1 MKFWRDLESKVSR
14 LRQKYPNAPKKAA
27 VSLVR
32 WGIRALFKPRLFE
45 VDDAL
50 RSTDAARADGKP
62 TLLFFLRGGLGDVA
76 MAATYL
82 KELKRFSE
90 CDACRF
96 LVAPTNSLEASR
108 AIFRGFANV
117 EVVDLVSNIEAKM
130 FDERLLSDVDAWVDL
145 IRFPALKRWNPETFA
160 LLAPKLGA
168 YLERLERFNK
178 ERAKLTLTEPNVDYM
193 KVAFSL
199 ANGQNRRSQ
208 PDFDKTLGM
217 SDATRPTMTVD
228 EAAFDVLAK
237 NGLDGRPYLT
247 LQRGVDATY
256 QGANNTRMWP
266 TAYYERLIETIKTN
280 FPELT
285 LVQLGKADKAADLT
299 GVDVDLR
306 GRTTF
311 EELKVLL
318 KNSALHIDGECGM
331 VHFARS
337 LNSRSAVFF
346 AQTNVDFCG
355 YPENINVKVDG
366 VCPIS
371 CEWVVDDWQE
381 RCPRGFDAPPCMTRL
396 TPELF
401 FDAIRPALREIVER
415 PKCEWERVVES
426 GAQGGEVGLDSAA
439 QGGEVGLESGAQGGE
454 GGFESGAQGGDV
466 GLESAAQGGDV
477 GLDSAAQGGEVGLDS
492 GAAILFVGDFDR
504 ETLLEA
510 RRGGRVLWLS
520 LTASAREIVE
530 ARAALIDADWAD
542 ATNVPAKDATFDRIV
557 CDVEAPSECVRREI
571 LRVAKIGGTARF
583 GKSGGVWRKRV
594 VKNGETTEN

>member
-1 MKFWRDLESKVSR
+1 MKFWRDLEGRIRR
-14 LRQKYPNAPKKAA
+14 LRQKYPNAPRKAA
-27 VSLVR
+27 VRLAGQCVR
-32 WGIRALFKPRLFE
+32 SLFKPSLFE

-50 RSTDAARADGKP
+50 RSTEAARAEGTPKI
-62 TLLFFLRGGLGDVA
+62 LFFLRGGLGDVA

-82 KELKRFSE
+82 KELRRFSE
-90 CDACRF
+90 SDNCRF
-96 LVAPTNSLEASR
+96 LVAPTNSLEATR

-117 EVVDLVSNIEAKM
+117 EVVDLVANVEAKM
-130 FDERLLSDVDAWVDL
+130 FDERFLSDVDAWIDL

-168 YLERLERFNK
+168 YLARLERFNE
-178 ERAKLTLTEPNVDYM
+178 ERAKLTATEPNVDYI

-208 PDFDKTLGM
+208 PDFDKTLEM
-217 SDATRPTMTVD
+217 SDATRTFMTVD

-237 NGLDGRPYLT
+237 NGLDGRRYLT

-266 TAYYERLIETIKTN
+266 KPYYERLIATIKAN

-285 LVQLGKADKAADLT
+285 IVQLGKKDKASDLK

-331 VHFARS
+331 VHFAHS

-355 YPENINVKVDG
+355 YPENINVKVSD

-381 RCPRGFDAPPCMTRL
+381 RCPRGFEAPPCMTRL
-396 TPELF
+396 TPEFF
-401 FDAIRPALREIVER
+401 FDAIYPALREIVER
-415 PKCEWERVVES
+415 PKFEWERVDETTAQTLENVDDKDGATS
-426 GAQGGEVGLDSAA
+426 GNAA
-439 QGGEVGLESGAQGGE
+439 ETT
-454 GGFESGAQGGDV
+454 
-466 GLESAAQGGDV
+466 
-477 GLDSAAQGGEVGLDS
+477 
-492 GAAILFVGDFDR
+492 LFLGDFPL

-510 RRGGRVLWLS
+510 RRSGKRVLWFSPATSPKRL
-520 LTASAREIVE
+520 AEARE
-530 ARAALIDADWAD
+530 AGIDADWAD

-571 LRVAKIGGTARF
+571 LRVAKVGGTAKL
-583 GKSGGVWRKRV
+583 GKNGGVWRKRV
-594 VKNGETTEN
+594 VGNDGTSEN

>member
-1 MKFWRDLESKVSR
+1 MKFWRDLEGRIRR

-27 VSLVR
+27 VRLAWQCV
-32 WGIRALFKPRLFE
+32 RALFKPRLFE
-45 VDDAL
+45 VDDAV
-50 RSTDAARADGKP
+50 RSTEAARAEGTP
-62 TLLFFLRGGLGDVA
+62 RILFFLRGGLGDVA

-82 KELKRFSE
+82 KELRRFSE
-90 CDACRF
+90 CDNCRF
-96 LVAPTNSLEASR
+96 LVAPTNALEATRS
-108 AIFRGFANV
+108 IFRGFANV
-117 EVVDLVSNIEAKM
+117 EVVDLVANVEAKL
-130 FDERLLSDVDAWVDL
+130 FDERFLSGVDAWIDL

-178 ERAKLTLTEPNVDYM
+178 ERAKLTLTEPNVDYI

-217 SDATRPTMTVD
+217 NDATRPFMTLD
-228 EAAFDVLAK
+228 EAAFDVLTK
-237 NGLDGRPYLT
+237 NGLDERPYLT

-266 TAYYERLIETIKTN
+266 KPYYERLIATIKAN

-285 LVQLGKADKAADLT
+285 IVQLGKADAASDLK

-306 GRTTF
+306 GQTTF

-331 VHFARS
+331 VHFAHS

-381 RCPRGFDAPPCMTRL
+381 RCPRGFEEPPCMTRL
-396 TPELF
+396 TPEFF

-415 PKCEWERVVES
+415 PKYEWERVEETAS
-426 GAQGGEVGLDSAA
+426 QTIEN
-439 QGGEVGLESGAQGGE
+439 
-454 GGFESGAQGGDV
+454 
-466 GLESAAQGGDV
+466 
-477 GLDSAAQGGEVGLDS
+477 
-492 GAAILFVGDFDR
+492 VGDNDGAKSENAAETTLFLGDFPL

-510 RRGGRVLWLS
+510 RRSRERVLWFS
-520 LTASAREIVE
+520 LRTAPKRLAEARE
-530 ARAALIDADWAD
+530 AGIDADWAD
-542 ATNVPAKDATFDRIV
+542 ATNAPEKDGTLDRII
-557 CDVEAPSECVRREI
+557 CDVEEPSECVRREI
-571 LRVAKIGGTARF
+571 LRVAKVGGTAKL
-583 GKSGGVWRKRV
+583 GKNGGVWRKRV
-594 VKNGETTEN
+594 VGNDGTSEN

>member
-1 MKFWRDLESKVSR
+1 MKFWRDLEKKIRS
-14 LRQKYPNAPKKAA
+14 LRKKYPNAPRKAA
-27 VSLVR
+27 
-32 WGIRALFKPRLFE
+32 IRLANWCLRSLFKPRLFE
-45 VDDAL
+45 IDETT
-50 RSTDAARADGKP
+50 RSTAAAVAAG
-62 TLLFFLRGGLGDVA
+62 TLKILFFLRGGLGDVA

-82 KELKRFSE
+82 KELRRFGE

-96 LVAPTNSLEASR
+96 LVAPTNSLEATRS
-108 AIFRGFANV
+108 IFRGFDGV
-117 EVVDLVSNIEAKM
+117 EIVGSVADVEPKL
-130 FDERLLSDVDAWVDL
+130 FDERYLSGVDALVDL
-145 IRFPALKRWNPETFA
+145 IRFPALKFWNPETFERA
-160 LLAPKLGA
+160 APKLRE
-168 YLERLERFNK
+168 YFERVERFNA
-178 ERAKLTLTEPNVDYM
+178 ERAKLTATEWNVDYL

-217 SDATRPTMTVD
+217 SDATRPLMTLD

-256 QGANNTRMWP
+256 RGENSSRLWP
-266 TAYYERLIETIKTN
+266 TAYYERLLETIKTN

-285 LVQLGKADKAADLT
+285 VVQLGKADAASDLT

-306 GRTTF
+306 GQTTF

-318 KNSALHIDGECGM
+318 KFSALHIDGECGM
-331 VHFARS
+331 VHFARA

-381 RCPRGFDAPPCMTRL
+381 RCPRGFAEPPCMTRL
-396 TPELF
+396 TPEIF
-401 FDAIRPALREIVER
+401 FDAIYPTLREIVER
-415 PKCEWERVVES
+415 PTFEWERVEETTT
-426 GAQGGEVGLDSAA
+426 QL
-439 QGGEVGLESGAQGGE
+439 LENAG
-454 GGFESGAQGGDV
+454 
-466 GLESAAQGGDV
+466 
-477 GLDSAAQGGEVGLDS
+477 DS
-492 GAAILFVGDFDR
+492 GDAGRGGVENREERTTLFLGDFPL

-510 RRGGRVLWLS
+510 RRSRVRVLWFS
-520 LTASAREIVE
+520 LRASPKRLAEARE
-530 ARAALIDADWAD
+530 AGIDADWAD
-542 ATNVPAKDATFDRIV
+542 ATNVPAKDGTLDRIV
-557 CDVEAPSECVRREI
+557 CDVEEPSELVRREI

-594 VKNGETTEN
+594 VKDDGTSEK

>member
-1 MKFWRDLESKVSR
+1 MKFWRDLEGKISR
-14 LRQKYPNAPKKAA
+14 LRQNYPNAPRKAA
-27 VSLVR
+27 VSLIR
-32 WGIRALFKPRLFE
+32 WVIRALFKPRLFE

-50 RSTDAARADGKP
+50 RSTDAAVADG
-62 TLLFFLRGGLGDVA
+62 TLKILFFLRGGLGDVA

-82 KELKRFSE
+82 KELRRFSE
-90 CDACRF
+90 CNACRF
-96 LVAPTNSLEASR
+96 LIASTNSLEATRS
-108 AIFRGFANV
+108 ILRGLDGV
-117 EVVDLVSNIEAKM
+117 EVVDLVANIEAKM
-130 FDERLLSDVDAWVDL
+130 FDERLLSGVDAWGDL
-145 IRFPALKRWNPETFA
+145 IRFPALKRWNPET
-160 LLAPKLGA
+160 LERLAPKLRE
-168 YLERLERFNK
+168 YFERVERFND
-178 ERAKLTLTEPNVDYM
+178 ERAKLTATEWNVDYL

-217 SDATRPTMTVD
+217 NDATRPFMTLD
-228 EAAFDVLAK
+228 ETAFDLLAQ

-266 TAYYERLIETIKTN
+266 KPYYERLLETIKTN

-285 LVQLGKADKAADLT
+285 IVQLGKADAASDLK

-331 VHFARS
+331 VHFAHS

-381 RCPRGFDAPPCMTRL
+381 RCPRGFEAPPCMTKL
-396 TPELF
+396 
-401 FDAIRPALREIVER
+401 
-415 PKCEWERVVES
+415 
-426 GAQGGEVGLDSAA
+426 
-439 QGGEVGLESGAQGGE
+439 
-454 GGFESGAQGGDV
+454 
-466 GLESAAQGGDV
+466 
-477 GLDSAAQGGEVGLDS
+477 
-492 GAAILFVGDFDR
+492 
-504 ETLLEA
+504 
-510 RRGGRVLWLS
+510 
-520 LTASAREIVE
+520 
-530 ARAALIDADWAD
+530 
-542 ATNVPAKDATFDRIV
+542 
-557 CDVEAPSECVRREI
+557 
-571 LRVAKIGGTARF
+571 
-583 GKSGGVWRKRV
+583 
-594 VKNGETTEN
+594 

>member
-1 MKFWRDLESKVSR
+1 MKFWRDLEGKISR
-14 LRQKYPNAPKKAA
+14 LRQNYPNAPRKAA
-27 VSLVR
+27 VSLIR
-32 WGIRALFKPRLFE
+32 WVIRALFKPRLFE

-50 RSTDAARADGKP
+50 RSTDAAVADG
-62 TLLFFLRGGLGDVA
+62 TLKILFFLRGGLGDVA

-82 KELKRFSE
+82 KELRRFSE
-90 CDACRF
+90 CNACRF
-96 LVAPTNSLEASR
+96 LIASTNSLEATRS
-108 AIFRGFANV
+108 ILRGLDGV
-117 EVVDLVSNIEAKM
+117 EVVDLVANIEAKM
-130 FDERLLSDVDAWVDL
+130 FDERLLSGVDAWGDL
-145 IRFPALKRWNPETFA
+145 IRFPALKRWNPET
-160 LLAPKLGA
+160 LERLAPKLRE
-168 YLERLERFNK
+168 YFERVERFND
-178 ERAKLTLTEPNVDYM
+178 ERAKLTATEWNVDYL

-217 SDATRPTMTVD
+217 NDATRPFMTLD
-228 EAAFDVLAK
+228 ETAFDLLAQ

-266 TAYYERLIETIKTN
+266 KPYYERLLETIKTN

-285 LVQLGKADKAADLT
+285 IVQLGKADAASDLK

-331 VHFARS
+331 VHFAHS

-381 RCPRGFDAPPCMTRL
+381 RCPRGFEAPPCMTKL
-396 TPELF
+396 TPEFF

-415 PKCEWERVVES
+415 PKYEWERVEEAAPQTLENVDDNDGATS
-426 GAQGGEVGLDSAA
+426 GNAA
-439 QGGEVGLESGAQGGE
+439 ETT
-454 GGFESGAQGGDV
+454 
-466 GLESAAQGGDV
+466 
-477 GLDSAAQGGEVGLDS
+477 
-492 GAAILFVGDFDR
+492 LFLGDFPF

-510 RRGGRVLWLS
+510 RREGKRVLWFALR
-520 LTASAREIVE
+520 TAPKRLAEARE
-530 ARAALIDADWAD
+530 AGIDADWAD
-542 ATNVPAKDATFDRIV
+542 ATNVPAKDGTFERIV
-557 CDVEAPSECVRREI
+557 CAVEEPSECVRREI
-571 LRVAKIGGTARF
+571 LRVAKVGGTARF
-583 GKSGGVWRKRV
+583 GEKGGVWRKRV
-594 VKNGETTEN
+594 VKNDGTSDN

>member
-1 MKFWRDLESKVSR
+1 MKFWRDLEKKIRS
-14 LRQKYPNAPKKAA
+14 LRKKYPNAPRKAA
-27 VSLVR
+27 
-32 WGIRALFKPRLFE
+32 IRLANWCFRSLFKSRLFT
-45 VDDAL
+45 VDETT
-50 RSTDAARADGKP
+50 RSTDAASTDG
-62 TLLFFLRGGLGDVA
+62 TLRILLFLRGGLGDVA

-82 KELKRFSE
+82 KELRRFSE

-96 LVAPTNSLEASR
+96 LVAATNSLEATRS
-108 AIFRGFANV
+108 IFRGFDGV
-117 EVVDLVSNIEAKM
+117 EVVGSVADVEPKLFE
-130 FDERLLSDVDAWVDL
+130 ERYLGGVDALVDL
-145 IRFPALKRWNPETFA
+145 IRFPALRYWNPETFER
-160 LLAPKLGA
+160 LAPKLRE
-168 YLERLERFNK
+168 YFERAERFKN

-208 PDFDKTLGM
+208 PDFDKSLGM
-217 SDATRPTMTVD
+217 SDATRPFMTVD

-247 LQRGVDATY
+247 LQRGVDVTFR
-256 QGANNTRMWP
+256 GANNTRMWP
-266 TAYYERLIETIKTN
+266 TAYYERLLATIKAN

-285 LVQLGKADKAADLT
+285 VVQLGKADNASDLT

-331 VHFARS
+331 VHFARA

-355 YPENINVKVDG
+355 YPENINVKVPG

-381 RCPRGFDAPPCMTRL
+381 RCPRGFAEPPCMTQL
-396 TPELF
+396 TPEFF

-415 PKCEWERVVES
+415 PTFEWERVEEKTAQALEKVEDKND
-426 GAQGGEVGLDSAA
+426 GAKDEDAA
-439 QGGEVGLESGAQGGE
+439 ETT
-454 GGFESGAQGGDV
+454 
-466 GLESAAQGGDV
+466 
-477 GLDSAAQGGEVGLDS
+477 
-492 GAAILFVGDFDR
+492 LFLGDFPF

-510 RRGGRVLWLS
+510 RRSRKRVLWFSTRTSPKRL
-520 LTASAREIVE
+520 AEARE
-530 ARAALIDADWAD
+530 AGIDADWAD

-557 CDVEAPSECVRREI
+557 CDVEEPSEPIRREI
-571 LRVAKIGGTARF
+571 LRVAKIGAAARF
-583 GKSGGVWRKRV
+583 GKNGGVWRKRV
-594 VKNGETTEN
+594 VGDGGTCEN

>member
-1 MKFWRDLESKVSR
+1 MKFWRDLEGKISR
-14 LRQKYPNAPKKAA
+14 LRQNYPNAPRKAA
-27 VSLVR
+27 VSLIR
-32 WGIRALFKPRLFE
+32 WAIRALFKPRLFE

-50 RSTDAARADGKP
+50 RSTDAAVADG
-62 TLLFFLRGGLGDVA
+62 TLKILFFLRGGLGDVA

-82 KELKRFSE
+82 KELRRFSE

-96 LVAPTNSLEASR
+96 LIASTNSLEATRS
-108 AIFRGFANV
+108 ILRGLDGV
-117 EVVDLVSNIEAKM
+117 EVVDLVANIEAKM
-130 FDERLLSDVDAWVDL
+130 FDERLLSGVDAWGDL
-145 IRFPALKRWNPETFA
+145 IRFPALKRWNPETFER
-160 LLAPKLGA
+160 LAPKLRE
-168 YLERLERFNK
+168 YFERVERFND
-178 ERAKLTLTEPNVDYM
+178 ERAKLTATEWNVDYL

-217 SDATRPTMTVD
+217 NDATRPFMTLD
-228 EAAFDVLAK
+228 ETAFDVLAQ

-266 TAYYERLIETIKTN
+266 KPYYERLLETIKTN

-285 LVQLGKADKAADLT
+285 IVQLGKADAASDLK

-306 GRTTF
+306 GQTTF

-331 VHFARS
+331 VHFAHS

-381 RCPRGFDAPPCMTRL
+381 RCPRGFEAPPCMTKL
-396 TPELF
+396 TPEFF

-415 PKCEWERVVES
+415 PKYEWERVEEAAPQTLENVDDNDGATS
-426 GAQGGEVGLDSAA
+426 GNAA
-439 QGGEVGLESGAQGGE
+439 ETT
-454 GGFESGAQGGDV
+454 
-466 GLESAAQGGDV
+466 
-477 GLDSAAQGGEVGLDS
+477 
-492 GAAILFVGDFDR
+492 LFLGDFPF

-510 RRGGRVLWLS
+510 RREGKRVFWFALR
-520 LTASAREIVE
+520 TAPKRLAEARE
-530 ARAALIDADWAD
+530 AGIDADWAD
-542 ATNVPAKDATFDRIV
+542 ATNVPAKDGTFERIV
-557 CDVEAPSECVRREI
+557 CDVEEPSECVRREI
-571 LRVAKIGGTARF
+571 LRVAKVGGTARF
-583 GKSGGVWRKRV
+583 GEKGGVWRKRV
-594 VKNGETTEN
+594 VKNDGTSDN

>member
-1 MKFWRDLESKVSR
+1 MKFWRDLEKKVRS
-14 LRQKYPNAPKKAA
+14 LRQKRPNAPRQAA
-27 VSLVR
+27 LRLAS
-32 WGIRALFKPRLFE
+32 WGIRSLFKPRLFE

-50 RSTDAARADGKP
+50 RSTEEARSDGAAK
-62 TLLFFLRGGLGDVA
+62 LLFFLRGGLGDVA

-82 KELKRFSE
+82 KELRRFSE

-96 LVAPTNSLEASR
+96 LVAPTNSLAATRS
-108 AIFRGFANV
+108 IFRGFQNV
-117 EVVDLVSNIEAKM
+117 EVVDLASNIEAKM
-130 FDERLLSDVDAWVDL
+130 FDERLLSGVDAWVDL

-168 YLERLERFNK
+168 YFERIERFNK
-178 ERAKLTLTEPNVDYM
+178 ERAKLTLTEPNVDYI

-208 PDFDKTLGM
+208 PDFDKALEM
-217 SDATRPTMTVD
+217 DDATRPLMTVD
-228 EAAFDVLAK
+228 ETAFDVLAK

-247 LQRGVDATY
+247 LQRGVDVSY

-266 TAYYERLIETIKTN
+266 KPYYERLIETIKTN

-285 LVQLGKADKAADLT
+285 IVQLGKADPASDLT

-331 VHFARS
+331 VHFAHS

-371 CEWVVDDWQE
+371 CEWVVDDWQD
-381 RCPRGFDAPPCMTRL
+381 RCPRGFEAPPCMTRL
-396 TPELF
+396 TPEFF
-401 FDAIRPALREIVER
+401 FDAIRPTLREIVER
-415 PKCEWERVVES
+415 PKFEWERVDET
-426 GAQGGEVGLDSAA
+426 AA
-439 QGGEVGLESGAQGGE
+439 QTPA
-454 GGFESGAQGGDV
+454 DV
-466 GLESAAQGGDV
+466 ADETTA
-477 GLDSAAQGGEVGLDS
+477 
-492 GAAILFVGDFDR
+492 LFLGDFPL

-510 RRGGRVLWLS
+510 RREGKRVLWFSLGLS
-520 LTASAREIVE
+520 AKELVE
-530 ARAALIDADWAD
+530 AREAGIDADWGD
-542 ATNVPAKDATFDRIV
+542 ATNVPLRAETCDRV
-557 CDVEAPSECVRREI
+557 FCDVEEPSECVRREI
-571 LRVAKIGGTARF
+571 LRVAKVGGTAKF
-583 GKSGGVWRKRV
+583 GKNGGVWRKRV
-594 VKNGETTEN
+594 AKNDGTSDN

>member
-1 MKFWRDLESKVSR
+1 MKFWRDLEKKVRS
-14 LRQKYPNAPKKAA
+14 LQQKRPNAPRQAA
-27 VSLVR
+27 LRLAS
-32 WGIRALFKPRLFE
+32 WGIRSLFKPRLFE

-50 RSTDAARADGKP
+50 RSTEEARSDGAAK
-62 TLLFFLRGGLGDVA
+62 LLFFLRGGLGDVA

-82 KELKRFSE
+82 KELRRFSE

-96 LVAPTNSLEASR
+96 LVAPTNSLAATRS
-108 AIFRGFANV
+108 IFRGFQNV
-117 EVVDLVSNIEAKM
+117 EVVDLASNIEAKM
-130 FDERLLSDVDAWVDL
+130 FDERLLSGVDAWIDL

-168 YLERLERFNK
+168 YFERIERFNK
-178 ERAKLTLTEPNVDYM
+178 ERAKLTLTEPNVDYV

-208 PDFDKTLGM
+208 PDFDKALEMG
-217 SDATRPTMTVD
+217 DATRPLMTVD
-228 EAAFDVLAK
+228 ETAFDVLAK

-247 LQRGVDATY
+247 LQRGVDVSY

-266 TAYYERLIETIKTN
+266 KPYYERLIETIKMN

-285 LVQLGKADKAADLT
+285 IVQLGKADPASDLT

-331 VHFARS
+331 VHFAHS

-371 CEWVVDDWQE
+371 CEWVVDDWQD
-381 RCPRGFDAPPCMTRL
+381 RCPRGFEAPPCMTRL
-396 TPELF
+396 TPEFF
-401 FDAIRPALREIVER
+401 FDAIRPTLREIVER
-415 PKCEWERVVES
+415 PKFEWERVDET
-426 GAQGGEVGLDSAA
+426 AA
-439 QGGEVGLESGAQGGE
+439 QTPA
-454 GGFESGAQGGDV
+454 DV
-466 GLESAAQGGDV
+466 ADETTA
-477 GLDSAAQGGEVGLDS
+477 
-492 GAAILFVGDFDR
+492 LFLGDFPL

-510 RRGGRVLWLS
+510 RREGKRVLWFSLGLS
-520 LTASAREIVE
+520 AKELVE
-530 ARAALIDADWAD
+530 AREAGIDADWGD
-542 ATNVPAKDATFDRIV
+542 ATNVPLRAETCDRV
-557 CDVEAPSECVRREI
+557 FGDVEEPSECVRREI
-571 LRVAKIGGTARF
+571 LRVAKVGGTAKF
-583 GKSGGVWRKRV
+583 GKKGGVWRKRV
-594 VKNGETTEN
+594 AKNDGTSDN

>member
-1 MKFWRDLESKVSR
+1 MKFWRDLEKKVRS
-14 LRQKYPNAPKKAA
+14 LQQKRPNAPRQAA
-27 VSLVR
+27 LRLAS
-32 WGIRALFKPRLFE
+32 WGIRSLFKPRLFE

-50 RSTDAARADGKP
+50 RSTEEARSDGAAK
-62 TLLFFLRGGLGDVA
+62 LLFFLRGGLGDVA

-82 KELKRFSE
+82 KELRRFSE

-96 LVAPTNSLEASR
+96 LVAPTNSLAATRS
-108 AIFRGFANV
+108 IFRGFQNV
-117 EVVDLVSNIEAKM
+117 EVVDLASNIEAKM
-130 FDERLLSDVDAWVDL
+130 FDERLLSGVDAWVDL

-168 YLERLERFNK
+168 YFERIERFNK
-178 ERAKLTLTEPNVDYM
+178 ERAKLTLTEPNVDYV

-208 PDFDKTLGM
+208 PDFDKALEM
-217 SDATRPTMTVD
+217 DDATRPLMTVD
-228 EAAFDVLAK
+228 ETAFDVLAK

-247 LQRGVDATY
+247 LQRGVDVSY

-266 TAYYERLIETIKTN
+266 KPYYERLIETIKMN

-285 LVQLGKADKAADLT
+285 IVQLGKADPASDLT

-331 VHFARS
+331 VHFAHS

-371 CEWVVDDWQE
+371 CEWVVDDWQD
-381 RCPRGFDAPPCMTRL
+381 RCPRGFEAPPCMTRL
-396 TPELF
+396 TPEFF
-401 FDAIRPALREIVER
+401 FDAIRPTLREIVER
-415 PKCEWERVVES
+415 PKFEWERVDET
-426 GAQGGEVGLDSAA
+426 AA
-439 QGGEVGLESGAQGGE
+439 QTPA
-454 GGFESGAQGGDV
+454 DV
-466 GLESAAQGGDV
+466 ADETTA
-477 GLDSAAQGGEVGLDS
+477 
-492 GAAILFVGDFDR
+492 LFLGDFPL

-510 RRGGRVLWLS
+510 RREGKRVLWFSLGLS
-520 LTASAREIVE
+520 AKELVE
-530 ARAALIDADWAD
+530 AREAGIDADWGD
-542 ATNVPAKDATFDRIV
+542 ATNVPLRAETCDRV
-557 CDVEAPSECVRREI
+557 FCDVEEPSECVRREI
-571 LRVAKIGGTARF
+571 LRVAKVGGTAKF
-583 GKSGGVWRKRV
+583 GKNGGVWRKRV
-594 VKNGETTEN
+594 AKNDGTSDN

>member
-1 MKFWRDLESKVSR
+1 MKFWRDLEKKVRS
-14 LRQKYPNAPKKAA
+14 LQQKRPNAPRQAA
-27 VSLVR
+27 LRLAS
-32 WGIRALFKPRLFE
+32 WGIRSLFKPRLFE

-50 RSTDAARADGKP
+50 RSTEEARNDGAAKV
-62 TLLFFLRGGLGDVA
+62 LFFLRGGLGDVA

-82 KELKRFSE
+82 KELRRFSE

-96 LVAPTNSLEASR
+96 LVAPTNSLAATRS
-108 AIFRGFANV
+108 IFRGFQNV
-117 EVVDLVSNIEAKM
+117 EVVDLASNIEAKM
-130 FDERLLSDVDAWVDL
+130 FDERLLSGVDAWVDL

-168 YLERLERFNK
+168 YFERIERFNK
-178 ERAKLTLTEPNVDYM
+178 ERAKLTLTEPNVDYV

-208 PDFDKTLGM
+208 PDFDKALEMG
-217 SDATRPTMTVD
+217 DATRPLMTVD
-228 EAAFDVLAK
+228 ETAFDVLAK

-247 LQRGVDATY
+247 LQRGVDVSY

-266 TAYYERLIETIKTN
+266 KPYYERLIETIKTN

-285 LVQLGKADKAADLT
+285 IVQLGKADPASDLT

-331 VHFARS
+331 VHFAHS

-371 CEWVVDDWQE
+371 CEWVVDDWQD
-381 RCPRGFDAPPCMTRL
+381 RCPRGFEAPPCMTRL
-396 TPELF
+396 TPEFF
-401 FDAIRPALREIVER
+401 FDAIRPTLREIVER
-415 PKCEWERVVES
+415 PKFEWERVDET
-426 GAQGGEVGLDSAA
+426 AA
-439 QGGEVGLESGAQGGE
+439 QTPT
-454 GGFESGAQGGDV
+454 DV
-466 GLESAAQGGDV
+466 ADETTA
-477 GLDSAAQGGEVGLDS
+477 
-492 GAAILFVGDFDR
+492 LFLGDFPL

-510 RRGGRVLWLS
+510 RREGKRVLWFSLGLS
-520 LTASAREIVE
+520 AKELVE
-530 ARAALIDADWAD
+530 AREAGIDADWGD
-542 ATNVPAKDATFDRIV
+542 ATNVPLRAETCDRV
-557 CDVEAPSECVRREI
+557 FCDVEEPSECVRREI
-571 LRVAKIGGTARF
+571 LRVAKVSGTAKF
-583 GKSGGVWRKRV
+583 GKNGGVWRKRV
-594 VKNGETTEN
+594 AKNDGTSDN

>member
-1 MKFWRDLESKVSR
+1 MKFWRDLEGRIRR
-14 LRQKYPNAPKKAA
+14 LRQKYPNAPRKAA
-27 VSLVR
+27 VRLAGQCVR
-32 WGIRALFKPRLFE
+32 SLFKPSLFE
-45 VDDAL
+45 VDDAV
-50 RSTDAARADGKP
+50 RSTEAARADGTP
-62 TLLFFLRGGLGDVA
+62 RILFFLRGGLGDVA

-82 KELKRFSE
+82 KELRRFSE
-90 CDACRF
+90 CDNCRF
-96 LVAPTNSLEASR
+96 LVAPTNALEATRS
-108 AIFRGFANV
+108 IFRGFANV
-117 EVVDLVSNIEAKM
+117 EVVDLVANVEAKL
-130 FDERLLSDVDAWVDL
+130 FDERFLSGVDAWIDL

-217 SDATRPTMTVD
+217 NDATRPFMTLD
-228 EAAFDVLAK
+228 EAAFDVLAQ

-266 TAYYERLIETIKTN
+266 KPYYERLIATIKAN

-285 LVQLGKADKAADLT
+285 IVQLGKADAASDLK

-306 GRTTF
+306 GQTTF

-331 VHFARS
+331 VHFTHS

-381 RCPRGFDAPPCMTRL
+381 RCPRGFEAPPCMTRL

-401 FDAIRPALREIVER
+401 FDAIRPTLREIVER
-415 PKCEWERVVES
+415 PKCEWERVEETTS
-426 GAQGGEVGLDSAA
+426 QTIEN
-439 QGGEVGLESGAQGGE
+439 
-454 GGFESGAQGGDV
+454 
-466 GLESAAQGGDV
+466 
-477 GLDSAAQGGEVGLDS
+477 
-492 GAAILFVGDFDR
+492 VGDNDGAKSGNAAETTLFLGDFPL

-510 RRGGRVLWLS
+510 RRSRERVLWFSPATSPKRL
-520 LTASAREIVE
+520 AEARE
-530 ARAALIDADWAD
+530 AGIDADWAD
-542 ATNVPAKDATFDRIV
+542 ATNAPEKDGTLDRII
-557 CDVEAPSECVRREI
+557 CDVEEPSECVRREI
-571 LRVAKIGGTARF
+571 LRVAKVGGTARF

-594 VKNGETTEN
+594 VGNDGTSEN

>member
-1 MKFWRDLESKVSR
+1 MKFWRDLEKKVRS
-14 LRQKYPNAPKKAA
+14 LQQKRPNAPRQAA
-27 VSLVR
+27 LRLAS
-32 WGIRALFKPRLFE
+32 WGIRSLFKPRLFE

-50 RSTDAARADGKP
+50 RSTEEARSDGAAK
-62 TLLFFLRGGLGDVA
+62 LLFFLRGGLGDVA

-82 KELKRFSE
+82 KELRRFSE

-96 LVAPTNSLEASR
+96 LVAPTNSLAATRS
-108 AIFRGFANV
+108 IFRGFQNV
-117 EVVDLVSNIEAKM
+117 EVVDLASNIEAKM
-130 FDERLLSDVDAWVDL
+130 FDERLLSGVDAWVDL

-178 ERAKLTLTEPNVDYM
+178 ERAKLTLTEPNVDYV

-208 PDFDKTLGM
+208 PDFDKALEMG
-217 SDATRPTMTVD
+217 DATRPLMTVD
-228 EAAFDVLAK
+228 ETAFDVLAK

-247 LQRGVDATY
+247 LQRGVDVSY

-266 TAYYERLIETIKTN
+266 KPYYERLIETIKTN

-285 LVQLGKADKAADLT
+285 IVQLGKADPASDLT

-331 VHFARS
+331 VHFAHS

-371 CEWVVDDWQE
+371 CEWVVDDWQD
-381 RCPRGFDAPPCMTRL
+381 RCPRGFEAPPCMTRL
-396 TPELF
+396 TPEFF
-401 FDAIRPALREIVER
+401 FDAIRPTLREIVER
-415 PKCEWERVVES
+415 PKFEWERVDET
-426 GAQGGEVGLDSAA
+426 AA
-439 QGGEVGLESGAQGGE
+439 QTPADVADGTTAL
-454 GGFESGAQGGDV
+454 FFGD
-466 GLESAAQGGDV
+466 LS
-477 GLDSAAQGGEVGLDS
+477 L
-492 GAAILFVGDFDR
+492 

-510 RRGGRVLWLS
+510 RREGKRVLWFSLGLS
-520 LTASAREIVE
+520 AKELVE
-530 ARAALIDADWAD
+530 AREAGIDADWGD
-542 ATNVPAKDATFDRIV
+542 ATNVPLRAETCDRV
-557 CDVEAPSECVRREI
+557 FCDVEEPSECVRREI
-571 LRVAKIGGTARF
+571 LRVAKVGGTAKF
-583 GKSGGVWRKRV
+583 GKNGGVWRKRV
-594 VKNGETTEN
+594 AKNDGTSDN